1 MTLNSYVRVLFS
13 LQLVL
18 NLCRVHFDFLQAGWR
33 EAEGRVVIRHDPS
46 HFWRNFQP
54 GRWCTNWWGW
64 QSRWDACDMTPR
76 VRQAGSLN
84 PPKYC
89 VLVTGKGGGVPKYAQ
104 CMKMIIC
111 LMQQPYSQEQ
121 HELCLQIST
130 LTWKHWIPWLSE
142 DEMRCNTHC
151 SQRICHGDCTNP
163 FFFKQSSRRVS
174 QKLPLQSMNCVQLA
188 G

>member
-18 NLCRVHFDFLQAGWR
+18 NLCRVHFDYLQAGWR
-33 EAEGRVVIRHDPS
+33 EAEGRVVICHDPS

-54 GRWCTNWWGW
+54 GRWCKNWWVW

-89 VLVTGKGGGVPKYAQ
+89 ILVTGRGGGRTK
-104 CMKMIIC
+104 IC
-111 LMQQPYSQEQ
+111 TVHEDDNMSNTTTVFPRATWIMFADFSVDLKALNPLVEWRRNALRYPLFPANLSWGLYQP
-121 HELCLQIST
+121 I
-130 LTWKHWIPWLSE
+130 
-142 DEMRCNTHC
+142 
-151 SQRICHGDCTNP
+151 
-163 FFFKQSSRRVS
+163 FF
-174 QKLPLQSMNCVQLA
+174 
-188 G
+188 